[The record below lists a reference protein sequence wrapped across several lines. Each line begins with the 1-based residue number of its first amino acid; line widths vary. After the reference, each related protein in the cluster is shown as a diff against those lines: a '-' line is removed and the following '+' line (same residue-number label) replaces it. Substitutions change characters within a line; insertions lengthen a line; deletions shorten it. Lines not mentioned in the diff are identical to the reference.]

1 MSLIKVDVSTGKN
14 KICFFLF
21 NNSVSSLYF
30 YRMKRFLSV
39 LLFFSVL
46 TSDTIAQDSVQFRRI
61 ADEIMLHGKCYDNL
75 RVLCKTIGHRLSGSA
90 ASLKAVE
97 WGKKTLQDAGADT
110 VWLQP
115 VEVPYWVRG
124 KESLKLTFPGSK
136 GAMEVPMLS
145 TGNAVGTDGKVLASD
160 IVMAEDFDAFS
171 KLSPAEVK
179 GKIVFFNHHFP
190 KNVINTFEAY
200 GIAGAYRWDGANVA
214 SAKGAAAVII
224 RSISTGAD
232 DVPHT
237 GSLHYADSIQ
247 PIPAVAIGNLSA
259 DRLAEQCRKG
269 TVKAQLVTNCKMMG
283 TRPSFNVIGELRG
296 NEHPEEIVVV
306 GGHLDSWDVGEGA
319 QDDGAGCVQSIE
331 VLRTFRNLGIR
342 PKRTLRVVLFM
353 NEENGLKGGRA
364 YADSA
369 VARKEQ
375 HILALESDAGG
386 FSPRGVGL
394 VMSDAQKAYI
404 RSFRQLFLPY
414 GVYDFEQDESGADIS
429 PLRKLG
435 VPAAGLVPD
444 PQRYFDYHHTPADVF
459 EVVNHRE
466 LKLGAV
472 AMAQFIYLVT
482 EYGLK

>member
-1 MSLIKVDVSTGKN
+1 
-14 KICFFLF
+14 
-21 NNSVSSLYF
+21 
-30 YRMKRFLSV
+30 MKRFVLV
-39 LLFFSVL
+39 LLFFSGL
-46 TSDTIAQDSVQFRRI
+46 HTNTIAQDSVQFRRI
-61 ADEIMLHGKCYDNL
+61 ADQIMLHGKCYNDL
-75 RVLCKTIGHRLSGSA
+75 RTLCKTIGHRLSGSP
-90 ASLKAVE
+90 ASLKAVD
-97 WGKKTLQDAGADT
+97 WGKKTLLDAGADT

-124 KESLKLTFPGSK
+124 KESLKLTFPGAKS
-136 GAMEVPMLS
+136 AHEVPMLS
-145 TGNAVGTDGKVLASD
+145 TGNAVGTDGKVLNSD
-160 IVMAEDFDAFS
+160 IIMANDFEEFE
-171 KLSPAEVK
+171 KLSPEEVK

-200 GIAGAYRWDGANVA
+200 GTAGAYRWDGANIA

-259 DRLAEQCRKG
+259 DLLAEQCKKG
-269 TVKAQLVTNCKMMG
+269 IVRAQLVTNCKMMG
-283 TRPSFNVIGELRG
+283 TRPSFNVIGELKG
-296 NEHPEEIVVV
+296 SDKPKEIVVV

-319 QDDGAGCVQSIE
+319 HDDGAGCVQSIE
-331 VLRTFRNLGIR
+331 VLRTFKDLGIR

-369 VARKEQ
+369 AARNEK
-375 HILALESDAGG
+375 HVLALESDAGG
-386 FSPRGVGL
+386 FSPRGIGL
-394 VMSDAQKAYI
+394 EMSDAQKQYI
-404 RSFRQLFLPY
+404 RSKRQLFLPY
-414 GVYDFEQDESGADIS
+414 GVYDFEQNESGADIS
-429 PLRKLG
+429 PLRKRG
-435 VPAAGLVPD
+435 VPVAGLIPD

-459 EVVNHRE
+459 EAVNHRE

-472 AMAQFIYLVT
+472 AMAQFMYLIT
-482 EYGLK
+482 EHGLQ

>member
-1 MSLIKVDVSTGKN
+1 
-14 KICFFLF
+14 
-21 NNSVSSLYF
+21 
-30 YRMKRFLSV
+30 
-39 LLFFSVL
+39 
-46 TSDTIAQDSVQFRRI
+46 
-61 ADEIMLHGKCYDNL
+61 
-75 RVLCKTIGHRLSGSA
+75 
-90 ASLKAVE
+90 
-97 WGKKTLQDAGADT
+97 
-110 VWLQP
+110 
-115 VEVPYWVRG
+115 
-124 KESLKLTFPGSK
+124 
-136 GAMEVPMLS
+136 
-145 TGNAVGTDGKVLASD
+145 
-160 IVMAEDFDAFS
+160 
-171 KLSPAEVK
+171 
-179 GKIVFFNHHFP
+179 
-190 KNVINTFEAY
+190 
-200 GIAGAYRWDGANVA
+200 
-214 SAKGAAAVII
+214 
-224 RSISTGAD
+224 
-232 DVPHT
+232 
-237 GSLHYADSIQ
+237 
-247 PIPAVAIGNLSA
+247 VAIGNLSA